1 MSTFICVV
9 KNTHENALKII
20 AVLCAFKSVPDLI
33 YGSTCVMNFHT
44 ILLKEYVLYYRQVLT
59 KKFPYKTCK

>member
-9 KNTHENALKII
+9 KNAHENALKII

-44 ILLKEYVLYYRQVLT
+44 ILLKNM
-59 KKFPYKTCK
+59 